1 MSNKDRPR
9 GMWPIR
15 SLNGGQIWVSEYA
28 CDVSEGN
35 IITKGD
41 PVIRE
46 ADGYIAIGADGG
58 VFLGV
63 AAGFIYKDASSTW
76 HFSDQVPATKTS
88 FLQKDGT
95 TAGVTVFVWDNPD
108 IVFGIQADG
117 NTTIVDR
124 FATFPIVTSAGNT
137 TTKLSNCELDTT
149 GGSGDELKI
158 LDLVK
163 APGNAW
169 GTNVDL
175 EVLINDHAYR
185 AVKAGV

>member
-1 MSNKDRPR
+1 MS
-9 GMWPIR
+9 
-15 SLNGGQIWVSEYA
+15 GGTDFRMNPYQI
-28 CDVSEGN
+28 DVSEGN

-46 ADGYIAIGADGG
+46 ADGYVAIGAAGG

-63 AAGFIYKDASSTW
+63 AAGFVYKDANGVW
-76 HFSDQVPATKTS
+76 HYSDQIPATKTS
-88 FLQKDGT
+88 FKDVNGN
-95 TAGVTVFVWDNPD
+95 AGATIYVWDDPD

-117 NTTIVDR
+117 NTTIADR
-124 FATFPIVTSAGNT
+124 FATFPIVIAAGDT
-137 TTKLSNCELDTT
+137 TTKISKCELDTT

-158 LDLVK
+158 LDK
-163 APGNAW
+163 IDRPDNAW

>member
-1 MSNKDRPR
+1 MANTDRPR
-9 GMWPIR
+9 GLWPIR
-15 SLNGGQIWVSEYA
+15 HLSGGEIRTSEYKL
-28 CDVSEGN
+28 DVSDSS

-46 ADGYIAIGADGG
+46 ADGYCAIGAAGG

-63 AAGFIYKDASSTW
+63 CAGFVYADADGDVHYT
-76 HFSDQVPATKTS
+76 DQVPATKTS
-88 FLQKDGT
+88 FTDREGN
-95 TAGVTVFVWDNPD
+95 AGITMYVWDDPN

-117 NTTIVDR
+117 NTVETDR
-124 FATFPIVTSAGNT
+124 FATFPIVIADGNT

-158 LDLVK
+158 IDKIDRVD
-163 APGNAW
+163 NDW

-175 EVLINDHAYR
+175 EVVINDHAYA